1 MRELWLI
8 RHGETDYNAEGRI
21 QGHLDVPLSALG
33 KRQVIRLA
41 ARLAETPGPFTA
53 LFTSDLIR
61 TRETARPIA
70 AALNLSPRPT
80 SLLREVDVGLLA
92 GLIVGEGS
100 KHFPRFTEEL
110 RKDPWN
116 TPRPGGESMAGVAA
130 RFSRFLDNLGE
141 GRFLLVT
148 HGGVVRAALAVV
160 LDLPGTFVRRF
171 RIGNTSITRL
181 AAARIPGQAI
191 VIGDI
196 GHLEDWSTVHST
208 ADDAELAGAGAED
221 I

>member
-1 MRELWLI
+1 MRELWLV
-8 RHGETDYNAEGRI
+8 RHGETSYNAEGRI
-21 QGHLDVPLSALG
+21 QGHLDVPLSAPG
-33 KRQVIRLA
+33 RRQAARLA

-61 TRETARPIA
+61 TRETAQPIA
-70 AALNLSPRPT
+70 TALNLNPCLTP
-80 SLLREVDVGLLA
+80 LLREVDVGLLA
-92 GLIVGEGS
+92 GLVVSEGS
-100 KHFPRFTEEL
+100 KRFPGFAEEL

-116 TPRPGGESMAGVAA
+116 TPRPEGESMAGVAV
-130 RFSRFLDNLGE
+130 RLSRLLSSLGE

-160 LDLPGTFVRRF
+160 LDLPGTSVRRF

-181 AAARIPGQAI
+181 AAARMPGQAI
-191 VIGDI
+191 VIGDV
-196 GHLEDWSTVHST
+196 GHLEGWSTVHST
-208 ADDAELAGAGAED
+208 ADDAELAGAEN